1 MPVYLTV
8 IRKHDDGS
16 YRVSFPDLP
25 GLATSGDTLDEA
37 IDEAVETLEDVAEN
51 WVNADGSTTLPKP
64 RTIDELSADPAFVD
78 AADGATIAEID
89 YEPAG

>member
-1 MPVYLTV
+1 MPVYLAM
-8 IRKHDDGS
+8 IREHADGS
-16 YRVSFPDLP
+16 FRVTFPDLP

-37 IDEAVETLEDVAEN
+37 IEEAVETLEDVAEN

-64 RTIDELSADPAFVD
+64 RTIDELSADPAFSD
-78 AADGATIAEID
+78 AADGATIAEIE